1 MKTLPSSHWEP
12 LARNVHDTSYLV
24 KGLRSDKE
32 YQFRIKA
39 LTDFGNSEPSLPVTV
54 YRKSVPFFP
63 RYEPILTNLNPDS
76 VVLSWQPATLPSHTT
91 HMPSVTYRIEIQDPP
106 ERGHWRTYASNV
118 PKTSYHVTNLRPDR
132 DYLFR
137 IRAEADNIM
146 TEPSMP
152 VYLQRRAC
160 PPRMPHEEP

>member
-1 MKTLPSSHWEP
+1 MLINFSF
-12 LARNVHDTSYLV
+12 LA
-24 KGLRSDKE
+24 
-32 YQFRIKA
+32 
-39 LTDFGNSEPSLPVTV
+39 
-54 YRKSVPFFP
+54 VPFFP
-63 RYEPILTNLNPDS
+63 PYEPILTNLNPDS

-137 IRAEADNIM
+137 IRAEADNTM
-146 TEPSMP
+146 TEPSMA
-152 VYLQRRAC
+152 VYLPRRAC
-160 PPRMPHEEP
+160 ELLIHILNEKSREYINSVQFINK